1 MCFWLATVE
10 LSLKQPFVD
19 LWHKIV
25 DIGPKWLVALA
36 MLLIAWLL
44 AKLVGRLVQKAIG
57 RTSTEGH
64 VDILIA
70 RGASASIIVLGVIL
84 ALTEVGM
91 SFGHVV
97 TALGLA
103 SVGIGFALQ
112 DILGNLFAGV
122 LLLVQHPFTI
132 GDQIRVGEQEGF
144 VETVR
149 VRDTQ
154 LLTYGGERVFIPNR
168 TVFSSPII
176 NYSSTPSLRRDVRIG
191 IKYAADIENARQVAL
206 ETLSGISGVLRQP
219 PPVVLVE
226 SEEEHVALILRFW
239 TESDRNRGLKV
250 NSAVVERLLE
260 RYQAEGID
268 FLHESPESD
277 APTPPVGPPNEG
289 ETGLMDVID

>member
-1 MCFWLATVE
+1 LGACFASIE
-10 LSLKQPFVD
+10 YSLKQPFVD
-19 LWHKIV
+19 LWHRIV
-25 DIGPKWLVALA
+25 NIGPRWLVALA
-36 MLLIAWLL
+36 IVVVAWLL
-44 AKLVGRLVQKAIG
+44 AKLVGKLVQKTIG

-70 RGASASIIVLGVIL
+70 RGASAAIIVLGVML
-84 ALTEVGM
+84 ALTEVGL
-91 SFGHVV
+91 SFGNVL
-97 TALGLA
+97 TALGLV

-112 DILGNLFAGV
+112 EILGNLFAGV

-154 LLTYGGERVFIPNR
+154 LLTYDGERVFVPNR
-168 TVFSSPII
+168 TVFASPII
-176 NYSSTPSLRRDVRIG
+176 NYSSTPSLRKDVRVG
-191 IKYAADIENARQVAL
+191 IKYAAEIEKARRLAL
-206 ETLSGISGVLRQP
+206 ETLAAIPGVLRQP
-219 PPVVLVE
+219 EPVVLVE
-226 SEEEHVALILRFW
+226 TEEDHVSLILRFW

-250 NSAVVERLLE
+250 NSAVVELLLE

-268 FLHESPESD
+268 FLHEPPEFD
-277 APTPPVGPPNEG
+277 VPPPAGPPDPG

>member
-1 MCFWLATVE
+1 MTIE
-10 LSLKQPFVD
+10 SSLQQPFVD
-19 LWHKIV
+19 LWHKIAN
-25 DIGPKWLVALA
+25 IGPRWLVALA
-36 MLLIAWLL
+36 MLLVSWVL
-44 AKLVGRLVQKAIG
+44 AKLVSKLVQKAIG

-70 RGASASIIVLGVIL
+70 RGASAAIIGLGVML
-84 ALTEVGM
+84 ALTEVGL
-91 SFGHVV
+91 SFGHVI
-97 TALGLA
+97 TALGLV

-112 DILGNLFAGV
+112 DILGNLFAGI

-154 LLTYGGERVFIPNR
+154 LLTYDGERVFVPNR

-176 NYSSTPSLRRDVRIG
+176 NYSSTPSLRKDVRIG
-191 IKYAADIENARQVAL
+191 IKYAAEIEKARRVAL
-206 ETLSGISGVLRQP
+206 ETLSGIPGVQKLP
-219 PPVVLVE
+219 EPAVLIE
-226 SEEEHVALILRFW
+226 SEEDHVAMILRFW

-250 NSAVVERLLE
+250 NSTVVERLLE

-268 FLHESPESD
+268 FLHECPEFDVPPPASP
-277 APTPPVGPPNEG
+277 TGPD
-289 ETGLMDVID
+289 ETGMMDVID

>member
-1 MCFWLATVE
+1 VYAWITSIE
-10 LSLKQPFVD
+10 SSLQQPFVD

-25 DIGPKWLVALA
+25 NIGPRWLVALA
-36 MLLIAWLL
+36 MLIVTWLL
-44 AKLVGRLVQKAIG
+44 AKLVGKLVQKAIG

-70 RGASASIIVLGVIL
+70 RGASAGIIVLGVML
-84 ALTEVGM
+84 ALTEVGL
-91 SFGHVV
+91 SFEHVI

-112 DILGNLFAGV
+112 DVLGNLFAGV

-154 LLTYGGERVFIPNR
+154 LLTYDGERVFIPNR
-168 TVFSSPII
+168 TVFTSPII
-176 NYSSTPSLRRDVRIG
+176 NYSSTPSLRKDIRIG
-191 IKYAADIENARQVAL
+191 IKYAAEIDNARRLAL
-206 ETLSGISGVLRQP
+206 ETLAGIPGVLKQP
-219 PPVVLVE
+219 EPVVLVE
-226 SEEEHVALILRFW
+226 SEEDHVSLILRFW

-250 NSAVVERLLE
+250 NSAVAERLLE
-260 RYQAEGID
+260 RYQVEGID
-268 FLHESPESD
+268 FMHECPEFEV
-277 APTPPVGPPNEG
+277 PPPAGPPQNG
-289 ETGLMDVID
+289 ETGLMDMIE

>member
-1 MCFWLATVE
+1 LYGWPVSIE
-10 LSLKQPFVD
+10 YSLKQPFVD
-19 LWHKIV
+19 LWRKIV
-25 DIGPKWLVALA
+25 NIGPKWLVALA
-36 MLLIAWLL
+36 ILLVAWLL
-44 AKLVGRLVQKAIG
+44 AKLVGKLVQKAIG

-70 RGASASIIVLGVIL
+70 RGASAAIIVLGVML
-84 ALTEVGM
+84 ALTEVGL
-91 SFGHVV
+91 SFGHVI
-97 TALGLA
+97 TALGLV

-154 LLTYGGERVFIPNR
+154 LLTYDGERVFVPNR
-168 TVFSSPII
+168 TVFASPII
-176 NYSSTPSLRRDVRIG
+176 NYSSTPSLRKDVRVG
-191 IKYAADIENARQVAL
+191 IKYAADIESARRLAL
-206 ETLSGISGVLRQP
+206 ETMKGIPGVLRQP
-219 PPVVLVE
+219 EPVVLIE
-226 SEEEHVALILRFW
+226 SEVDHVVLILRFW

-250 NSAVVERLLE
+250 NSAVVESLLE

-268 FLHESPESD
+268 FMHEPPQTD
-277 APTPPVGPPNEG
+277 APTPPAGPPDAG
-289 ETGLMDVID
+289 ETGMMDVVD